1 MSGHL
6 KSYLYSL
13 MISSLI
19 VIFLNPKIDFTSY
32 NDFWL
37 IAFLSTTIFFR
48 FNCDSKYHIYS
59 DAIIFSIW
67 YDNFIFD
74 IVIYNSAYF
83 A

>member
-1 MSGHL
+1 MSSLL

-19 VIFLNPKIDFTSY
+19 VMFLNPKIDILSF
-32 NDFWL
+32 NDFLL
-37 IAFLSTTIFFR
+37 IAFLSVTIFFR
-48 FNCDSKYHIYS
+48 SNCEPKYYIYS
-59 DAIIFSIW
+59 DAILFSIW

-74 IVIYNSAYF
+74 FAINNSAYF